1 MSRGFVKEDDLEH
14 AGTDVPERPISA
26 HPNYV
31 TANGYAQLQAQAASL
46 EQTILKLQAKKDDPQ
61 AQQQLVIAN
70 RDLRYVAARLESALL
85 TKPDTAS
92 SETPENIVFGAT
104 VTVEDENGEVHTYQI
119 VGEDEA
125 DIKTNKVSWTSPLA
139 SALIGQKVGDSV
151 VWARPAGNT
160 MLEIIDIQYI
170 K

>member
-31 TANGYAQLQAQAASL
+31 TVDGYAQLQAQAASL
-46 EQTILKLQAKKDDPQ
+46 EQTILKLKAKKEDPQ

-85 TKPDTAS
+85 TKPDAAS
-92 SETPENIVFGAT
+92 SETPENIVFGAK
-104 VTVEDENGEVHTYQI
+104 VTVEDENGDVHTYQI

-151 VWARPAGNT
+151 VWARPVGNT
-160 MLEIIDIQYI
+160 LLEIIDIKYI
-170 K
+170 